1 MTVKDVLAVGIVGG
15 ELKNH
20 QPVKG
25 TGKLRSSNRCCVPQ
39 ALGKHSLQEPTPA
52 VVEKITNNRKRHDT
66 YPPFR
71 RVKGKL
77 NQNKLGMRTKEILKK
92 EISPCQVGS

>member
-1 MTVKDVLAVGIVGG
+1 MTVKDVLAIGIVGE

-39 ALGKHSLQEPTPA
+39 AVGKQSLQEPTPA
-52 VVEKITNNRKRHDT
+52 VVERITNNRKRHVT
-66 YPPFR
+66 HH
-71 RVKGKL
+71 
-77 NQNKLGMRTKEILKK
+77 LG
-92 EISPCQVGS
+92 G

>member
-1 MTVKDVLAVGIVGG
+1 MIKYVLAVRMVGG

-39 ALGKHSLQEPTPA
+39 AVGKHSLQEPTPA
-52 VVEKITNNRKRHDT
+52 VVEKITNRKRHVT
-66 YPPFR
+66 YP
-71 RVKGKL
+71 
-77 NQNKLGMRTKEILKK
+77 I
-92 EISPCQVGS
+92 

>member
-1 MTVKDVLAVGIVGG
+1 MIKYVLAVRIVGE

-39 ALGKHSLQEPTPA
+39 ALGKHSLQEPTPG
-52 VVEKITNNRKRHDT
+52 VVEKITNRKRHVP
-66 YPPFR
+66 YP
-71 RVKGKL
+71 
-77 NQNKLGMRTKEILKK
+77 I
-92 EISPCQVGS
+92 